1 MSHTNSNKLTPQKK
15 LAELIKAC
23 IKYGA
28 DKDGKITKTKLAK
41 LVYLADFAFY
51 YNNLIPITG
60 VTYKKLDNGPV
71 SIEFFNELLGLVGTH
86 EVSMQK
92 KGNVQL
98 LSLADIKTDV
108 SLEKKELELTE
119 NVCKKWQNKKTDEI
133 VKFTHEQLPWKISFD
148 NDVVPYSLIIQQ
160 DEAKLY

>member
-1 MSHTNSNKLTPQKK
+1 MSNSTSNKLTPQKK

-41 LVYLADFAFY
+41 LVYLSDFVFY
-51 YNNLIPITG
+51 YQNLVPITG

-71 SIEFFNELLGLVGTH
+71 SLAYFDELLDLVGTH
-86 EVSMQK
+86 RVYLQK
-92 KGNVQL
+92 KGNAEL
-98 LSLADIKTDV
+98 LSLTKTEEV
-108 SLEKKELELTE
+108 FLGNKELELVK
-119 NVCKKWQNKKTDEI
+119 NVCGKWKNRKTDEI
-133 VKFTHEQLPWKISFD
+133 VRFTHEQLPWKISFE

>member
-1 MSHTNSNKLTPQKK
+1 MINSNQNKLTSQKK

-41 LVYLADFAFY
+41 LVYLSDFAFY
-51 YNNLIPITG
+51 YKNLVPITG

-71 SIEFFNELLGLVGTH
+71 SLAYFDELLGLVGTH
-86 EVSMQK
+86 KINLQK
-92 KGNVQL
+92 KGNVEL
-98 LSLADIKTDV
+98 LSLADITTDV
-108 SLEKKELELTE
+108 FLEKKELELTE
-119 NVCKKWQNKKTDEI
+119 NVCKKWKNKKTDEI
-133 VKFTHEQLPWKISFD
+133 VKFTHEQLPWKISFE